1 MECCCF
7 YFVKEC
13 NIDTMSTMSNIVF
26 LSTNQTADIWN
37 VSDKPNLL
45 YKFKT
50 KR

>member
-1 MECCCF
+1 
-7 YFVKEC
+7 
-13 NIDTMSTMSNIVF
+13 MSTMGNIVF
-26 LSTNQTADIWN
+26 LLTSQTADILY